1 MFDFEVGDKVT
12 CIKVDNPDYQLTL
25 GDWAVRKVYASGHI
39 EVYGIDGDCCW
50 AKDQFIHTKQS
61 DTLLLDLMV
70 RMYDATEY
78 DSIIEADMENAVI
91 DFALYGEYEAEGNQ
105 LLDVLRALIA
115 KSSFTKPIAILF
127 NDGNFYTTFH
137 SIERL
142 PF

>member
-12 CIKVDNPDYQLTL
+12 CIKVHTPNSRLSL
-25 GDWAVRKVYASGHI
+25 GDWVVRKVYPYGSI
-39 EVYGIDGDCCW
+39 EVHGLDGTAAW
-50 AKDQFIHTKQS
+50 SADQFEYTKQS